1 MYYNISN
8 AHTAAI
14 YSLAFDPSNPGF
26 LVSGSAASTNNLKIW
41 NINDYPPVSTKNLT
55 GHVSGAIV
63 TAIAFE
69 STGILA
75 TGDNF
80 NRIFI
85 WNNDAE
91 RTALKS
97 NIITGSSVR
106 ALAFSPIMTDRLLVS
121 GQSSSTGS
129 INIKTWNPSTG
140 VEITTLSPTYTS
152 TVNVFCLSFNA
163 YGVLASG
170 SANSIRLWDTSRTN
184 YKNLTSLGTQA
195 INALA
200 FSSSGL
206 LAAGNVGSSVSNSRV
221 AVWY

>member
-8 AHTAAI
+8 AHTSTI
-14 YSLAFDPSNPGF
+14 YALAFDPLNPGF
-26 LVSGSAASTNNLKIW
+26 LASGAAGTGRLKMW
-41 NINDYPPVSTKNLT
+41 NINVYPPVSNKTFTAHTT
-55 GHVSGAIV
+55 GSV
-63 TAIAFE
+63 TALAFE
-69 STGILA
+69 STGIMA
-75 TGDNF
+75 SGDSVGVL
-80 NRIFI
+80 FI
-85 WNNDAE
+85 WNNDTN

-97 NIITGSSVR
+97 NITTGSYVR

-152 TVNVFCLSFNA
+152 TVNVLCLSFNA

-170 SANSIRLWDTSRTN
+170 SANSVRLWDTSRTN

>member
-8 AHTAAI
+8 AHTSAV
-14 YSLAFDPSNPGF
+14 YSLAFDPTNPGF

-41 NINDYPPVSTKNLT
+41 NINVYPPVSTKNLT
-55 GHVSGAIV
+55 GHNVNTIV

-75 TGDNF
+75 TGDSYGKL
-80 NRIFI
+80 FI
-85 WNNDAE
+85 WNNDPE

-97 NIITGSSVR
+97 NIVTGSYVW
-106 ALAFSPIMTDRLLVS
+106 ALAFSPIMTNRLLVS
-121 GQSSSTGS
+121 GHLQTPF
-129 INIKTWNPSTG
+129 IKTWNPSTG
-140 VEITTLSPTYTS
+140 AEITSLSPTYTS
-152 TVNVFCLSFNA
+152 TVTVLCLSFNA

-170 SANSIRLWDTSRTN
+170 SASSIRLWDTSRTN
-184 YKNLTSLGTQA
+184 YRNLTISSTNN
-195 INALA
+195 INTLA

-206 LAAGNVGSSVSNSRV
+206 LAAGNLGLNPRV